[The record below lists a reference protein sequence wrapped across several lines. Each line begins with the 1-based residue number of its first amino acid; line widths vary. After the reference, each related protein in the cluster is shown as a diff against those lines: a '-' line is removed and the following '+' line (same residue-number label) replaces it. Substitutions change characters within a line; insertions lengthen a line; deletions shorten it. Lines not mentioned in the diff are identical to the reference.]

1 MLVAGLQSPAMKI
14 EIEVTARLRRDEITA
29 RLRRDEITA
38 RLRRDEITARL
49 RRDITARP
57 GRSS

>member
-14 EIEVTARLRRDEITA
+14 EI
-29 RLRRDEITA
+29 
-38 RLRRDEITARL
+38 EITARL